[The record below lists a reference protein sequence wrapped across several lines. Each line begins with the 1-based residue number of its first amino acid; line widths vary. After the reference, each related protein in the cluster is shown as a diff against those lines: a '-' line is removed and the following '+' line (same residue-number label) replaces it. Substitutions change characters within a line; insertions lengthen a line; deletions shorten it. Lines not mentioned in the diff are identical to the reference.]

1 MGTSCAHSSPNLL
14 EYGIELVEGYCARD
28 CGDNA
33 SFNQKKR
40 AAGAAPFFSDAV
52 RDPRLTRQS
61 DATALLGESV
71 PGPRRLSDHSMVVL
85 VGFVIYLRQRSPGGG
100 LRA

>member
-1 MGTSCAHSSPNLL
+1 MGTSCAHSSPKLL

-52 RDPRLTRQS
+52 RDPVSPGSPMLLRFWAKVCLGPDVYPTTRWWS
-61 DATALLGESV
+61 W
-71 PGPRRLSDHSMVVL
+71 

-100 LRA
+100 